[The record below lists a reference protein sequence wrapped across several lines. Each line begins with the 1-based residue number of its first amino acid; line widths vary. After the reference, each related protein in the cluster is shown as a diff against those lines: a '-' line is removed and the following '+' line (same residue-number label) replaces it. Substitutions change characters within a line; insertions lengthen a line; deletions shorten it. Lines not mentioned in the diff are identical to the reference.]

1 MTVPTLTAPIPLI
14 DLGVVHEPIADD
26 LRAAFERV
34 FTSGIFSSG
43 PEVAGFERDL
53 AEYLGVD
60 RVLGVGSGT
69 SAIQL
74 MLMAAGIGPGDEVII
89 PANTF
94 WATAEGVHFA
104 GATPVLVDVDP
115 RTALMDPA
123 AAEAAITERTAAILP
138 VHLYGQCAPW
148 SELREVAARHGLPL
162 FEDSA
167 QAIGAHFEGTRAGAL
182 GVAASFSFYPGKNL
196 GALGEAGCITTND
209 TALASKVALLRSH
222 GSERRYVHSAMGF
235 NERMDEMQ
243 AAFLAV
249 KLRRLELDQDMRDTA
264 VKQYRAL
271 LTDVD
276 GVGMFDIDPRGRH
289 VHHLMVVQVP
299 ERDRVLDTLH
309 ASGVGAAIHY
319 PIPLHLQEGGRELGQ
334 PGQFP
339 VSESLATSILSLPLF
354 PGITAGQVET
364 CVAVLESALAA
375 R

>member
-1 MTVPTLTAPIPLI
+1 MTAPTLTAPIPLI
-14 DLGVVHEPIADD
+14 DLGVVHAPIADE

-34 FTSGIFSSG
+34 FTSGIYTSG
-43 PEVAGFERDL
+43 PEVAAFEGKL
-53 AEYLGVD
+53 AEYLGVE
-60 RVLGVGSGT
+60 RALGVASGT

-148 SELREVAARHGLPL
+148 SELRAVAQRHGLPI

-167 QAIGAHFEGTRAGAL
+167 QAIGASFEGTKAGAL
-182 GVAASFSFYPGKNL
+182 GLAASFSFYPGKNL
-196 GALGEAGCITTND
+196 GALGEGGGITTND
-209 TALASKVALLRSH
+209 AELARKVAQLRNH
-222 GSERRYVHSAMGF
+222 GCERRYVHSIMGF
-235 NERMDEMQ
+235 NERLHEMQ

-249 KLRRLELDQDMRDTA
+249 KLGRLELDQDMRDTA
-264 VKQYRAL
+264 VKRYRES
-271 LTDVD
+271 LTTVDDV
-276 GVGMFDIDPRGRH
+276 VMFDIDPRGRH

-299 ERDRVLDTLH
+299 ERDRVLDALH
-309 ASGVGAAIHY
+309 ASGIGAAIHY
-319 PIPLHLQEGGRELGQ
+319 PIPLHLQEGGRDLGQ

-339 VSESLATSILSLPLF
+339 VSERLASSILSLPLF

-364 CVAVLESALAA
+364 CVASLESALQA

>member
-1 MTVPTLTAPIPLI
+1 MTAPTLTAPIPLI
-14 DLGVVHEPIADD
+14 DLGIVHRPIADE

-34 FTSGIFSSG
+34 FTSGIYSSG
-43 PEVAGFERDL
+43 PEVAVFERQL
-53 AEYLGVD
+53 AEYLGAE

-69 SAIQL
+69 SAIQI

-104 GATPVLVDVDP
+104 GATPVLADVDP
-115 RTALMDPA
+115 RTALVDPA
-123 AAEAAITERTAAILP
+123 AVEAAITERTAAILP

-148 SELREVAARHGLPL
+148 TELRAVAERHGLPL

-167 QAIGAHFEGTRAGAL
+167 QAIGARFDGTRAGAL
-182 GVAASFSFYPGKNL
+182 GLAASFSFYPGKNL
-196 GALGEAGCITTND
+196 GALGEAGCIATSD
-209 TALASKVALLRSH
+209 PALASKVAALRNH

-235 NERMDEMQ
+235 NERMDELQ

-249 KLRRLELDQDMRDTA
+249 KLRRLELDQDIRDAA
-264 VKQYRAL
+264 VKRYREL
-271 LTDVD
+271 LTEVD
-276 GVGMFDIDPRGRH
+276 GVVMFDIDPRGRH

-299 ERDRVLDTLH
+299 ERDRVLDSLH
-309 ASGVGAAIHY
+309 AAGVGAAIHY
-319 PIPLHLQEGGRELGQ
+319 PIPLHLQEGAPGLGQ

-339 VSESLATSILSLPLF
+339 VSERLASSILSLPLF

>member
-1 MTVPTLTAPIPLI
+1 MTAPTLTAPIPLI
-14 DLGVVHEPIADD
+14 DLGVVHQPIADE

-34 FTSGIFSSG
+34 FKSGTYTSG
-43 PEVAGFERDL
+43 PEVAAFEGQL
-53 AEYLGVD
+53 AEYLGVEHA
-60 RVLGVGSGT
+60 LGVGTGT

-115 RTALMDPA
+115 RTALIDPA
-123 AAEAAITERTAAILP
+123 AVEAAITERTAAILP

-148 SELREVAARHGLPL
+148 TELRAVAQRHRLPL

-167 QAIGAHFEGTRAGAL
+167 QAIGASFDGIQAGAL
-182 GVAASFSFYPGKNL
+182 GLAASFSFYPGKNL
-196 GALGEAGCITTND
+196 GALGEGGGITTND
-209 TALASKVALLRSH
+209 AALARQVALLRNH
-222 GSERRYVHSAMGF
+222 GSERRYVHSIMGF
-235 NERMDEMQ
+235 NERLDEMQ
-243 AAFLAV
+243 AAFLSV
-249 KLRRLELDQDMRDTA
+249 KLGRLELDQDMRDTA
-264 VKQYRAL
+264 VKQYRTL

-276 GVGMFDIDPRGRH
+276 GVVMFDIDPRGRH

-299 ERDRVLDTLH
+299 ERDRVLDALH

-319 PIPLHLQEGGRELGQ
+319 PIPLHLQEGGRDLGQ

-339 VSESLATSILSLPLF
+339 VSEALATSILSLPLF

-364 CVAVLESALAA
+364 CVAALESALVA

>member
-1 MTVPTLTAPIPLI
+1 MTAPTLTAPIPLI
-14 DLGVVHEPIADD
+14 DLGVVHQPIADE

-34 FTSGIFSSG
+34 FTSGIFTSG
-43 PEVAGFERDL
+43 PEVAAFEGKL
-53 AEYLGVD
+53 AEYLGVE
-60 RVLGVGSGT
+60 RALGVASGT

-74 MLMAAGIGPGDEVII
+74 MLMAAGIGPGDEVIV

-123 AAEAAITERTAAILP
+123 AAEAAITGRTAALLP

-148 SELREVAARHGLPL
+148 TELQAVADRHGLPI

-167 QAIGAHFEGTRAGAL
+167 QAIGASFEGRKAGSL
-182 GVAASFSFYPGKNL
+182 GRAASFSFYPGKNL
-196 GALGEAGCITTND
+196 GALGEGGGITTND
-209 TALASKVALLRSH
+209 TELARKVALLRSH
-222 GSERRYVHSAMGF
+222 GSERRYVHSIMGF
-235 NERMDEMQ
+235 NERLHEMQ

-249 KLRRLELDQDMRDTA
+249 KLGRLELDQDMRDTA
-264 VKQYRAL
+264 VKQYRQS
-271 LTDVD
+271 LTQVDDV
-276 GVGMFDIDPRGRH
+276 VMFDIDPRGRH

-299 ERDRVLDTLH
+299 ERDRVLDALH
-309 ASGVGAAIHY
+309 ASGIGAAIHY
-319 PIPLHLQEGGRELGQ
+319 PIPLHLQEGGRDLGQ

-339 VSESLATSILSLPLF
+339 VSEALAASILSLPLF

-364 CVAVLESALAA
+364 CVASLESALHG